1 MAVAVI
7 VVDNSQA
14 GNECLVACLSRQ
26 PLQLTPVAAVQT
38 CSKCLFRWPQWWHQA
53 PQWHQGDGTRHGAG
67 LPLVASAHLAPTFPS
82 WCHQTTSSSTACSSL
97 LLIASQKQ
105 SQVQELKKWSPWQHK
120 QCNCGV
126 DVHTSWFVTTDRC
139 QYFPP
144 PISCSKIF
152 SRWRS
157 STLTQFFSSLPYI
170 FFEVVTRKT
179 CIDRKNWTT
188 AMYLKN
194 SHKGWLP

>member
-14 GNECLVACLSRQ
+14 GIECLVACLSRQ

-38 CSKCLFRWPQWWHQA
+38 CSKCLFRWPRWWHQA
-53 PQWHQGDGTRHGAG
+53 PHWQQGDGTRHGAG

-105 SQVQELKKWSPWQHK
+105 SQVQELQKWSPWQLLNAIVVLMSTRELV
-120 QCNCGV
+120 CNNWPV
-126 DVHTSWFVTTDRC
+126 SIFSAT
-139 QYFPP
+139 
-144 PISCSKIF
+144 ISCSKIF
-152 SRWRS
+152 STWRS
-157 STLTQFFSSLPYI
+157 SRLTKFISSLNCL
-170 FFEVVTRKT
+170 FFDVVTHKS
-179 CIDRKNWTT
+179 CIDLKNWTI
-188 AMYLKN
+188 AMYLKTFT
-194 SHKGWLP
+194 